1 MRKKL
6 LLVMLGV
13 VLLAV
18 AGPALAQEHAGE
30 VAAASPVLRDV
41 FKFVAAGFAIG
52 LAAFGGAFGQGRAV
66 ASACTSMGRNPGA
79 AGPVRITMII
89 GVAFIESLVIYAL
102 LIAFIILG
110 K

>member
-1 MRKKL
+1 MKKQL
-6 LLVMLGV
+6 AIVILGV

-18 AGPALAQEHAGE
+18 AAPAFAEEASGSAGTPIKQMWQFIAAAFVLG
-30 VAAASPVLRDV
+30 VAA
-41 FKFVAAGFAIG
+41 FA
-52 LAAFGGAFGQGRAV
+52 GAFGQGKAI
-66 ASACTSMGRNPGA
+66 AAACTSMGRNPGA

>member
-1 MRKKL
+1 MKRFAFF
-6 LLVMLGV
+6 LVMAV
-13 VLLAV
+13 ILLAAVSPALASTEEGAAV
-18 AGPALAQEHAGE
+18 AGSAQRDIGKFM
-30 VAAASPVLRDV
+30 AAALVL
-41 FKFVAAGFAIG
+41 G
-52 LAAFGGAFGQGRAV
+52 LAAFAGAFGQARTIA
-66 ASACTSMGRNPGA
+66 AACTSMGRNPGA